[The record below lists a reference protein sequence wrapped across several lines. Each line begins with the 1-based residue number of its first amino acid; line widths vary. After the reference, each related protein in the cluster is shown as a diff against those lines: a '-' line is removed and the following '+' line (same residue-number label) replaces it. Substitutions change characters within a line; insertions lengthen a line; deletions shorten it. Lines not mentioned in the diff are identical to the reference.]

1 MSRIWPGQN
10 AISSIAWAR
19 IRKGTIWKREEERV
33 TRTIWEDEIDS
44 HRRCV
49 ARSYREQAKSS
60 VQRGELDFLLNELG
74 QKLNWAVYL
83 QVGESVMLQ
92 RSQERGKP
100 EDCLEV
106 LQRRIQMFH
115 EYYANTRILRVLS
128 SNLNYQRGTTTRSS
142 NSGNLSKTQLLKGKG
157 WSIYRR
163 ESSWGTLGNG
173 GVPAYVRWIRRTRFY
188 QSLRYS

>member
-1 MSRIWPGQN
+1 
-10 AISSIAWAR
+10 
-19 IRKGTIWKREEERV
+19 
-33 TRTIWEDEIDS
+33 
-44 HRRCV
+44 
-49 ARSYREQAKSS
+49 
-60 VQRGELDFLLNELG
+60 
-74 QKLNWAVYL
+74 
-83 QVGESVMLQ
+83 MLQ

-157 WSIYRR
+157 
-163 ESSWGTLGNG
+163 
-173 GVPAYVRWIRRTRFY
+173 
-188 QSLRYS
+188 